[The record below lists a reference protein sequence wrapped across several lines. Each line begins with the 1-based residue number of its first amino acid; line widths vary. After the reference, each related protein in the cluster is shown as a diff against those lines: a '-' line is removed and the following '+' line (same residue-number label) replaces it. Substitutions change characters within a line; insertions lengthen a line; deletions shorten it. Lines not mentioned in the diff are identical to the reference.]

1 MTKRSTTRRHRLALL
16 GVVLAILATACGGSG
31 DVEATDCGQDNQTG
45 PRRDWDD
52 LASRCFR
59 AGFQEGVPVV
69 ARVVETREG
78 VGLATVEYGADG
90 GDTYTRR
97 VIPSG
102 GVTTVSECT
111 RLGAT
116 SVDGKVQLDPLDCE
130 PLGS

>member
-1 MTKRSTTRRHRLALL
+1 MIIRPHPLRLALVAL
-16 GVVLAILATACGGSG
+16 VLAMVATACGGGS
-31 DVEATDCGQDNQTG
+31 DVETTDCGQDNQTG
-45 PRRDWDD
+45 PRREWND

-59 AGFQEGVPVV
+59 AGYQEGVPVF

-78 VGLATVEYGADG
+78 VGLATVEYEADG

-102 GVTTVSECT
+102 GITTLFECT

-116 SVDGKVQLDPLDCE
+116 TVDDKVQLDPLDCE
-130 PLGS
+130 PAGG